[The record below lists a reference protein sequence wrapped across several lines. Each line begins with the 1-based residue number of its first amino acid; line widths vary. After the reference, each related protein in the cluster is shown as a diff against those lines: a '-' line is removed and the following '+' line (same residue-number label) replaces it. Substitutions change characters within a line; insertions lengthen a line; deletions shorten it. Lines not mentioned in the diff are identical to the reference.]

1 MDRPT
6 FLNLKMGHISRI
18 IDKQYPLSQA
28 PEALR
33 YLGEGRAKGKII
45 ITTEK

>member
-1 MDRPT
+1 M
-6 FLNLKMGHISRI
+6 FLDLKMGNISRI
-18 IDKQYPLSQA
+18 IDKQYALSPA

-33 YLGEGRAKGKII
+33 YLGEGRAKGKIV

>member
-1 MDRPT
+1 M
-6 FLNLKMGHISRI
+6 FLGWKMGDISRI
-18 IDKQYPLSQA
+18 IDKQYALRPA

-33 YLGEGRAKGKII
+33 YLGEGRAQGKIV